1 VYSRQSGLLRPQ
13 RGQRRGERVRY
24 AARYGDVVSTA
35 EILSYFAHLPN
46 NLFNPPAGTYGSSSR
61 IKEAVE

>member
-1 VYSRQSGLLRPQ
+1 
-13 RGQRRGERVRY
+13 VRY